1 MPIVAIVAIV
11 IVEMTGKCMRRQVLI
26 AMPLV

>member
-1 MPIVAIVAIV
+1 MPIVAIV